1 MSKSAEEVFDKQV
14 KEAIQRSRQQTNKPG
29 ESSQCSDNIEI
40 QKEKESSVKY
50 SCGYCKAIGYNACSC
65 KLKNR
70 SN

>member
-14 KEAIQRSRQQTNKPG
+14 KEAIQHSRQQTNKPG
-29 ESSQCSDNIEI
+29 ESSQCSDIIEM
-40 QKEKESSVKY
+40 QKKKGGVKY
-50 SCGYCKAIGYNACSC
+50 TCSYCKAIGHNSCSC